1 MVNRGQLLDFF
12 LQKTKDTLPL
22 ESIGISVYA
31 HDAGNLKLL
40 ITRNGQK
47 GLDSLAPLSLD
58 MDKVF
63 SKRDAVR
70 TEENLDF
77 SHERGLRERNIE
89 VAISFSFKSTEMAGL
104 LTLGRKKSGERFTRD
119 DLELLLAMVRDLA
132 LNLERISL
140 LEDVIYERVEKEKLN
155 ELVRLKTEFISMVS
169 HELRTPMSSIRG
181 LAEILQAGKI
191 KNKAKQRELISLVAS
206 ESSRLSRFLHNILD
220 FPRIEQNV
228 KTYHFQKLVAQSL
241 IQETVMFF
249 QPRLD
254 SERFVIETRLPEKPI
269 FLEIDPDAVRQ
280 ALTNLI
286 DNAMKYSSGKKEIK
300 VELTQ
305 KGKQVEIR
313 VRDRGIGIP
322 QEEQKRIFEGFYRH
336 AEAIRHSP
344 KGVGLGLKVIKHIMH
359 AHRGEIKLESQ
370 PGEGSTFSLVFPM
383 P

>member
-1 MVNRGQLLDFF
+1 
-12 LQKTKDTLPL
+12 
-22 ESIGISVYA
+22 
-31 HDAGNLKLL
+31 
-40 ITRNGQK
+40 
-47 GLDSLAPLSLD
+47 
-58 MDKVF
+58 
-63 SKRDAVR
+63 
-70 TEENLDF
+70 
-77 SHERGLRERNIE
+77 
-89 VAISFSFKSTEMAGL
+89 
-104 LTLGRKKSGERFTRD
+104 
-119 DLELLLAMVRDLA
+119 
-132 LNLERISL
+132 
-140 LEDVIYERVEKEKLN
+140 
-155 ELVRLKTEFISMVS
+155 MVS

-344 KGVGLGLKVIKHIMH
+344 KGIGLGLKVIKHIMH
-359 AHRGEIKLESQ
+359 AHRGGIKLESQ